1 MSARAGTAM
10 ASDATLSAMF
20 WTRVAADAGR
30 AAHLVKQGEVWTPLT
45 WRQVGERVREVAL
58 GLLARGRG
66 RGDAVALLCGSRAEW
81 VQADFAIL
89 SAGCVT
95 VPIYATYTSAQVAS
109 LVNDADART
118 LIVENRAQLAKALAV
133 RRQMP
138 RLQDIVVIDGGDEGE
153 DPSVL
158 TWARLRQIGR
168 AREPELAS
176 RLAEYLASLQP
187 DDVATIVYTSGTS
200 GEPKGVVQT
209 HGNHMATLAALSQI
223 PGVQRGDVHLLFL
236 PLAHSFARLEAL
248 LGVHRGLLTAF
259 ATSLETMRNDLLE
272 VRPHFVFA
280 VPRVFEKLHAAIL
293 AEVEASRW
301 PERRAFAWAMRA
313 GSEMSRR
320 QRAREPVPWGL
331 RLRHRLA
338 DHLVLTRL
346 RQPLGDR
353 LRFAVS
359 GGAPLGQELAE
370 FFHAAGLLILEG
382 YGLTEACPVLTFNRI
397 DRFKLGSVGP
407 PIPGVELR
415 IAADGEILARGP
427 NIAHHGYLNR
437 PEATAEA
444 FGAEGWFKTGDIGR
458 IDEDGFLHVTDR
470 KKDLVVTS
478 GGANIAPQHLE
489 NLLRSDPFISQA
501 LVYGDRRPYP
511 TALIAVS
518 PEELRRFARAQG
530 ILDGDYAQLV
540 RHPEVVSR
548 VAKIVE
554 TKNAE
559 VQSYARVKR
568 FALVPAEFTEATGEM
583 TPTQKVKRK
592 AVAARYA
599 TLLDSLYD

>member
-1 MSARAGTAM
+1 
-10 ASDATLSAMF
+10 
-20 WTRVAADAGR
+20 
-30 AAHLVKQGEVWTPLT
+30 
-45 WRQVGERVREVAL
+45 
-58 GLLARGRG
+58 
-66 RGDAVALLCGSRAEW
+66 
-81 VQADFAIL
+81 
-89 SAGCVT
+89 
-95 VPIYATYTSAQVAS
+95 
-109 LVNDADART
+109 
-118 LIVENRAQLAKALAV
+118 
-133 RRQMP
+133 
-138 RLQDIVVIDGGDEGE
+138 
-153 DPSVL
+153 
-158 TWARLRQIGR
+158 
-168 AREPELAS
+168 
-176 RLAEYLASLQP
+176 
-187 DDVATIVYTSGTS
+187 
-200 GEPKGVVQT
+200 
-209 HGNHMATLAALSQI
+209 
-223 PGVQRGDVHLLFL
+223 
-236 PLAHSFARLEAL
+236 
-248 LGVHRGLLTAF
+248 
-259 ATSLETMRNDLLE
+259 
-272 VRPHFVFA
+272 
-280 VPRVFEKLHAAIL
+280 
-293 AEVEASRW
+293 
-301 PERRAFAWAMRA
+301 
-313 GSEMSRR
+313 
-320 QRAREPVPWGL
+320 
-331 RLRHRLA
+331 
-338 DHLVLTRL
+338 
-346 RQPLGDR
+346 
-353 LRFAVS
+353 
-359 GGAPLGQELAE
+359 
-370 FFHAAGLLILEG
+370 
-382 YGLTEACPVLTFNRI
+382 VLTFNRI

-427 NIAHHGYLNR
+427 NIAHRGYLNR

-518 PEELRRFARAQG
+518 PQELRRFARAQG